1 MSRNIQSDGISEDL
15 IRAFV
20 QVGCAEVHAKTLVE
34 KYNAQLENGLIDLN
48 DSGAV
53 LRQTDKITAIT
64 EELNNLAEL
73 RRSLMLRLFDMY
85 DGDKDYWCLVKHL
98 AISSYCAF
106 EAWQASED
114 DAELYSLALEANKRF
129 IWSLSQFIGME
140 PVDCA
145 SCFADLL
152 SAKRRQ
158 GKENHGETTGNKTTV

>member
-1 MSRNIQSDGISEDL
+1 MSRNIQSDGTAEDI

-20 QVGCAEVHAKTLVE
+20 QAGCAEVHAKTLVE

-85 DGDKDYWCLVKHL
+85 DGDKDYWCMTKHL
-98 AISSYCAF
+98 GIGAYTLF
-106 EAWQASED
+106 EAYQASED
-114 DAELYSLALEANKRF
+114 DSELYTLALEANKRF
-129 IWSLSQFIGME
+129 VWSLSHFLGTEIT
-140 PVDCA
+140 DCA
-145 SCFADLL
+145 ACFADLMK
-152 SAKRRQ
+152 SK
-158 GKENHGETTGNKTTV
+158 GKENHGETTGNERTV

>member
-1 MSRNIQSDGISEDL
+1 MNRTIVADGIAEDL

-20 QVGCAEVHAKTLVE
+20 QVGCAEVHAKTLIE
-34 KYNAQLENGLIDLN
+34 KYNAQLENGLIDLEDN
-48 DSGAV
+48 GAV

-64 EELNNLAEL
+64 EEMNNLAEL
-73 RRSLMLRLFDMY
+73 RRSLMLRLFEMF

-98 AISSYCAF
+98 GVGAMTLF
-106 EAWQASED
+106 EAYQASED
-114 DAELYSLALEANKRF
+114 DSELYTLALEANKRF

-152 SAKRRQ
+152 KAK
-158 GKENHGETTGNKTTV
+158 GKDHDETTGNKGTV